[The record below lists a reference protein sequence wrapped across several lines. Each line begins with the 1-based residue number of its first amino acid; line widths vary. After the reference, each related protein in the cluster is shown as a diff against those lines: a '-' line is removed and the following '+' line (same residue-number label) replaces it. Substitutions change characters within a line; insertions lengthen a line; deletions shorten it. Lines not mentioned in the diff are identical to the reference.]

1 MKYLLNKKTETVYFC
16 LYLSLILGLFLNED
30 FAFGY
35 IRDYLLHKKVSH
47 IFDNGILNALLN
59 YEKLDFG
66 TVNGKVI
73 LADEISTPVPHSPLF
88 IFYFFI
94 IEKIS
99 NSEFVAKLIH
109 LHFCLLI
116 PYVFY
121 KCIKEK
127 YGFNNKY
134 LKFVPAIIFISP
146 YFRSGA
152 IWIDD
157 NIFALIFFV
166 LSIYYFIKIEKSEKN
181 ILTNIFFNILFLA
194 AASYFRPIYSIFAIF
209 FLFNY
214 LNKLNYFRLIY
225 YIFLNLLLSLPAIYY
240 VFVLEINQWFEN
252 YLFRTDFITLIS
264 LSISVIFFYFIPFIK
279 IFLKFFLEYKFK
291 KIDILVLCSIFLL
304 IYINFDYHLLYSGGI
319 VYKVSNLIFDNSF
332 LIFFFSSIS
341 IFVFFRFF
349 SKIKNRS
356 NLNDILLIF
365 LLIFMEIDGVIYH
378 ETYDPLIYLIFFLIF
393 KNKYINDYIK
403 KIGKFDFTVL
413 SSFVSIFYLLSIFKT
428 YL

>member
-30 FAFGY
+30 FAFGSV
-35 IRDYLLHKKVSH
+35 RDYLLHTKILH
-47 IFDNGILNALLN
+47 IFENGILNTLLN
-59 YEKLDFG
+59 YEK
-66 TVNGKVI
+66 TAI
-73 LADEISTPVPHSPLF
+73 PHSPLF

-109 LHFCLLI
+109 LHLCLLI

-194 AASYFRPIYSIFAIF
+194 TASYFRPIYSIFAIF

-214 LNKLNYFRLIY
+214 LNKLNYYRLIY
-225 YIFLNLLLSLPAIYY
+225 YIFLNLLLSSPAIYY

-349 SKIKNRS
+349 LKIKNRS
-356 NLNDILLIF
+356 NLSDILLIF

>member
-35 IRDYLLHKKVSH
+35 IRDYLLHKKISY

-109 LHFCLLI
+109 LHLCLLI

-214 LNKLNYFRLIY
+214 LNKLNYYRLIY
-225 YIFLNLLLSLPAIYY
+225 YIFLNLLLSFPAIYY

-349 SKIKNRS
+349 LKIKNRS
-356 NLNDILLIF
+356 NLSDILLIF

-403 KIGKFDFTVL
+403 KIDKFDFIVL

-428 YL
+428 FL